1 MENLEL
7 NDFPL
12 DCQVRGAERMT
23 PSQAGASLAHDA
35 VSCVTGVGRCLGE
48 PMKNAALVSARCKHC
63 SVKYVG

>member
-35 VSCVTGVGRCLGE
+35 VSCVTGVRRYLRK
-48 PMKNAALVSARCKHC
+48 P
-63 SVKYVG
+63 VKTSPL